1 VHLTSLHLQ
10 DFRNYIDTR
19 VGFSEGSNLVLG
31 RNGQGKTNLLEAIFV
46 LSTSKSFRH
55 ITDRKLT
62 RRGAE
67 GYCVTGEFSRDG
79 GEALSVSLAYRDGG
93 KTLTINGSRQERIST
108 IVGQVYS
115 VIISFE
121 DIGLVTGPPA
131 GRRALL
137 DLVLSTTDSL
147 YFETLKAYVHVVKQ
161 KNSFLSGTAV
171 ADEGLLEVWN
181 DQIVRNGSY
190 LLFRRLELIEC
201 FNRYIREHGDAMK
214 QFLQPLT
221 IGYRST
227 AGDLSGTL
235 SEDELRERFDEALVS
250 SMDRELRMG
259 QSVCGP
265 HRDDF
270 TFSDNRSEIR
280 SFGSLGEARF
290 ASIVLKL
297 AQADYYREKGEVH
310 PILLVDDVLLEL
322 DSANRRR
329 VLMLFGRDYQLI
341 ITTTE
346 KGRLPETFSPER
358 VFHLKEGGGITWQE
372 GGSREPQ

>member
-1 VHLTSLHLQ
+1 VHLISLHLQ

-19 VGFSEGSNLVLG
+19 VEFSEGSNLLLG

-62 RRGAE
+62 RRGSE
-67 GYCVTGEFSRDG
+67 GYCVTGAFCKDG

-93 KTLTINGSRQERIST
+93 KTLTINGSKQERVST
-108 IVGQVYS
+108 IVGQVYT

-161 KNSFLSGTAV
+161 KNSFLSSTGDV
-171 ADEGLLEVWN
+171 DEGLLEVWN
-181 DQIVRNGSY
+181 DQIVQNGSY
-190 LLFRRLELIEC
+190 ILFRRLELVEF
-201 FNRYIREHGDAMK
+201 FNRYIREQRDAMK
-214 QFLQPLT
+214 QFLQPLR

-227 AGDLSGTL
+227 AGDLSGML
-235 SEDELRERFDEALVS
+235 SKDELRERLDEALVS

-297 AQADYYREKGEVH
+297 AQAEYYRETGEVY

-322 DSANRRR
+322 DSTNRRR
-329 VLMLFGRDYQLI
+329 VLTLFGQNYQLI

-346 KGRLPETFSPER
+346 RARLPEAFSPER
-358 VFHLKEGGGITWQE
+358 VFHLKEGGGITWQD
-372 GGSREPQ
+372 GRSREP